1 MAQKKNFLNWVGFTE
16 EESSNLPS
24 SVDRIRELE
33 AQLADLK
40 SRRDITGLT
49 KEEFEIL
56 ATETAM
62 SMIKSAQA
70 RESKAQ
76 LAATRLVSETARAT
90 KEELEAADAKAR
102 TILSGAETRGRKYIQ
117 AAESEAEEKIALAES
132 EAESLME
139 SKKREISALASAA
152 RREGERIITEA
163 TTEVTGY
170 RQWLSGVISEA
181 ERLYRIQK
189 QSLDAAESAIQQS
202 RNRLDGA
209 FQRLEDLQKSVLDN
223 LNADDTLINPG
234 PLKVASQRTRP
245 ALAAPKK
252 TVKKAAKKAPAKKSA
267 AKKSAKRQ
275 IALRYL
281 IKRYFVGVNH
291 P

>member
-1 MAQKKNFLNWVGFTE
+1 MAEKKNFLNWVGFTE

-33 AQLADLK
+33 AQIADLK

-76 LAATRLVSETARAT
+76 AAATRLVSETARAT

-117 AAESEAEEKIALAES
+117 AAESEAEEKIALAEA
-132 EAESLME
+132 EAEALME
-139 SKKREISALASAA
+139 SKKREISALATAA
-152 RREGERIITEA
+152 RREGERIVTEA

-170 RQWLSGVISEA
+170 RQWLSGVIDEA

-189 QSLDAAESAIQQS
+189 QSLDAAETAIQQS

-209 FQRLEDLQKSVLDN
+209 FQRLTELQKNVLDN
-223 LNADDTLINPG
+223 LNSDDTLINPG

-245 ALAAPKK
+245 ALDAPKK
-252 TVKKAAKKAPAKKSA
+252 STKRAAKKSPVKKASAKKSA
-267 AKKSAKRQ
+267 TKKTTKQ
-275 IALRYL
+275 
-281 IKRYFVGVNH
+281 
-291 P
+291 

>member
-1 MAQKKNFLNWVGFTE
+1 MAQKKSFLNWVGFTE
-16 EESSNLPS
+16 EESSSLPS

-252 TVKKAAKKAPAKKSA
+252 SPKKAAKKAPAKKSA

-275 IALRYL
+275 IAHRYL

>member
-1 MAQKKNFLNWVGFTE
+1 MAEKKSFLNWVGFTGE
-16 EESSNLPS
+16 DESSNQPS

-33 AQLADLK
+33 AQIADLK

-76 LAATRLVSETARAT
+76 AAASRLVSETTRAT

-102 TILSGAETRGRKYIQ
+102 SILSSAESRGRKYIQ
-117 AAESEAEEKIALAES
+117 TAEAEAEEKLAIA
-132 EAESLME
+132 EAEAEGLIE
-139 SKKREISALASAA
+139 SKKREIASLATAA
-152 RREGERIITEA
+152 RREGERIVAEA
-163 TTEVTGY
+163 TTEVSGY
-170 RQWLSGVISEA
+170 RQWLAGVISEA

-209 FQRLEDLQKSVLDN
+209 FQRLEELQKSVIEN

-234 PLKVASQRTRP
+234 PLKISSQRTRP
-245 ALAAPKK
+245 ALAAPAKSAKK
-252 TVKKAAKKAPAKKSA
+252 TAKKASAKKSA
-267 AKKSAKRQ
+267 AKKTAKR
-275 IALRYL
+275 
-281 IKRYFVGVNH
+281 
-291 P
+291 

>member
-1 MAQKKNFLNWVGFTE
+1 MMAQKKNFLNWVGFTE

-132 EAESLME
+132 EAEALME

-252 TVKKAAKKAPAKKSA
+252 SPKKATKKAPAKKSA
-267 AKKSAKRQ
+267 AKKSAKR
-275 IALRYL
+275 
-281 IKRYFVGVNH
+281 
-291 P
+291 

>member
-1 MAQKKNFLNWVGFTE
+1 MAEKKNFLNWVGFTE

-33 AQLADLK
+33 AQIADLK

-76 LAATRLVSETARAT
+76 AAATRLVSETARAT
-90 KEELEAADAKAR
+90 KEELEAADTKAR

-117 AAESEAEEKIALAES
+117 AAESEAEEKIALAEA
-132 EAESLME
+132 EAEALME
-139 SKKREISALASAA
+139 SKKREISALATSA

-170 RQWLSGVISEA
+170 RQWLSGVIDEA

-189 QSLDAAESAIQQS
+189 QSLDAAETAIQQS

-209 FQRLEDLQKSVLDN
+209 FQRLAELQKNVLDN
-223 LNADDTLINPG
+223 LNSDDTLINPG

-245 ALAAPKK
+245 ALDAPKK
-252 TVKKAAKKAPAKKSA
+252 STKKAAKKSPVKKAPAKKSVTKKT
-267 AKKSAKRQ
+267 AKQ
-275 IALRYL
+275 
-281 IKRYFVGVNH
+281 
-291 P
+291 

>member
-1 MAQKKNFLNWVGFTE
+1 MMAQKKNFLNWVGFTE
-16 EESSNLPS
+16 EESTNLPS

-76 LAATRLVSETARAT
+76 VAATRLVSETARAT

-117 AAESEAEEKIALAES
+117 AAESEAEDKIAQAES
-132 EAESLME
+132 EAEALIE
-139 SKKREISALASAA
+139 SKKREISTLATAA

-252 TVKKAAKKAPAKKSA
+252 TAKKAAKKAPAKKSA
-267 AKKSAKRQ
+267 AKKSAKR
-275 IALRYL
+275 
-281 IKRYFVGVNH
+281 
-291 P
+291 